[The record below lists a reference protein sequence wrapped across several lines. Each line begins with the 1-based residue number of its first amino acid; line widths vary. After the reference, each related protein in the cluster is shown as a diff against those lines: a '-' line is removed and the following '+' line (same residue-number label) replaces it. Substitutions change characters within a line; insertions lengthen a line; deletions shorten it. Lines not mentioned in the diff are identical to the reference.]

1 MNILDRDDNKLAL
14 EFYTEMGRDV
24 RQFNSETYATNRLML
39 PPLVIGLLLL
49 YGNVEKFLGV
59 EFQNAEV
66 VHSLVWFG
74 CVMISLIWI
83 CNMSRLAQLSQI
95 DRQTLRES
103 ERKLG
108 IKGHRKILETDKKM
122 EKDIGVSKILRH
134 SRLRFFSF
142 GIYFFLLLFKLES
155 MDFHGWLSFL
165 NSIEGPIW
173 WTIFLLIITI
183 VTVYLSFSIYIVYL
197 GRPLRFS
204 HATPTER
211 WDTRKRQFID
221 TRKRRGPACLLKWI
235 LYVVLAFLAI
245 LSVLIFVDL
254 RQRPDANV
262 HLERGLTYY
271 AKGDYTEAIEC
282 FDNVIALESNGAGA
296 YFNRGSAYYHKG
308 DFARAIIDFDNVIA
322 LDSNNSDA
330 REFRRKAQ
338 KEMTNSDN
346 R

>member
-1 MNILDRDDNKLAL
+1 MLSDDNKLAL

-24 RQFNSETYATNRLML
+24 RQFNSETYLTNRLML

-49 YGNVEKFLGV
+49 YGDVEKFLGV
-59 EFQNAEV
+59 EFQNPAT

-74 CVMISLIWI
+74 CVMMSLIWI

-108 IKGHRKILETDKKM
+108 IKGHRKILEIDKKM

-142 GIYFFLLLFKLES
+142 GMYFFLLLFKLES
-155 MDFHGWLSFL
+155 MGFHGWLSFL

-173 WTIFLLIITI
+173 WAIFLLIITI
-183 VTVYLSFSIYIVYL
+183 VTVYLSFSIYAVYL
-197 GRPLRFS
+197 GRPFRFWQ
-204 HATPTER
+204 ATPTEH
-211 WDTRKRQFID
+211 WDTRTRQFID
-221 TRKRRGPACLLKWI
+221 TKKRRAPACLLKWI
-235 LYVVLAFLAI
+235 LYVILALLAI

-254 RQRPDANV
+254 RQHPDANV

-271 AKGDYTEAIEC
+271 AKGDYTEAIER
-282 FDNVIALESNGAGA
+282 FNNVIALESNSIGA
-296 YFNRGSAYYHKG
+296 YFNRGSAYFHKG

-330 REFRRKAQ
+330 RKFRRKAQ
-338 KEMTNSDN
+338 KEMTNSDSQ
-346 R
+346 